1 MLSQQKARSLKS
13 RVDDY
18 LHVSTKGYEVEEL
31 GGASTEAILDEL
43 TEAEVQLAR
52 LQRRISRLRQL
63 LASMGSAS

>member
-1 MLSQQKARSLKS
+1 
-13 RVDDY
+13 
-18 LHVSTKGYEVEEL
+18 VSTKGYEVEEL